1 MQSVIKISG
10 VSKSYGQVEILNDI
24 NAELEKGKIYGIVGR
39 NGSGKSILL
48 KLICGLITPT
58 KGEITVLGQ
67 KILKG
72 KFSKNIGVML
82 DSTGFLE
89 NLTAFENLKFIA
101 SINNVI
107 NKEDIKNTLELVG
120 LNPDDKKKVGKFST
134 GMKQKLGLAQAIME
148 KPQILLLDEPMNGL
162 DEESVIKT
170 RELIKNIVNLQKVTT
185 VMTSHMKEDINLLCD
200 EIILLENKTFKFSQL

>member
-1 MQSVIKISG
+1 MQSVIKISS
-10 VSKSYGQVEILNDI
+10 VSKRYGQIEILKDI
-24 NAELEKGKIYGIVGR
+24 NVELEKGKIYGIVGR

-48 KLICGLITPT
+48 KLICGLVTPT
-58 KGEITVLGQ
+58 KGEIIVLEQ
-67 KILKG
+67 KIQKG
-72 KFSKNIGVML
+72 SFPQKIGVML

-89 NLTAFENLKFIA
+89 NLTAFENLNFIA

-107 NKEDIKNTLELVG
+107 NKKDIKNTLELVG

-170 RELIKNIVNLQKVTT
+170 RELIKNIVNLQQVTT
-185 VMTSHMKEDINLLCD
+185 IMTSHMKEDIKLLCD
-200 EIILLENKTFKFSQL
+200 EIILLENKTLKFSQ